1 MNISTNP
8 WVWFMGI
15 GMLSLYSFIY
25 KENPVYRL
33 FEHIYVGASVGYTFV
48 TAWGN
53 IIDQAWTP
61 LTTKGQV
68 NLIAPIVLGLLLYTR
83 FFKSLA
89 WLSRWPMSFL
99 MGLGVGISTYGL
111 LNSQLIAQSRAAM
124 VPLVVK
130 GADGAMLLGK
140 SLNNII
146 MVVGV
151 LGVLFFFFFSV
162 EHKGPIR
169 GMSRIGR
176 ITMMIT
182 FGVAFGNVVMGRISL
197 LLGTISDIFGTWLGI
212 I

>member
-1 MNISTNP
+1 M
-8 WVWFMGI
+8 
-15 GMLSLYSFIY
+15 
-25 KENPVYRL
+25 
-33 FEHIYVGASVGYTFV
+33 
-48 TAWGN
+48 
-53 IIDQAWTP
+53 
-61 LTTKGQV
+61 
-68 NLIAPIVLGLLLYTR
+68 LYTR